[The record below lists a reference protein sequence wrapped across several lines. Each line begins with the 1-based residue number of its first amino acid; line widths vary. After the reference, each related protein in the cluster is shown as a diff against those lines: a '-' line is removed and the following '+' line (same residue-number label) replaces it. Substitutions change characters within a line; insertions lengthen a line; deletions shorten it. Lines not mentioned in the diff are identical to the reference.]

1 MRVIWRIR
9 SMSMAILF
17 LLAFQAGPFCSTSP
31 AGAQSAYVCEPAT
44 LDLASRAEYDEH
56 ELVKRFNGL
65 VKALGDFADTY
76 NAGKIDVKKA
86 KAVQK
91 ALHELQKSEWFKA
104 QKVN

>member
-76 NAGKIDVKKA
+76 NAGKIDVKKV

-91 ALHELQKSEWFKA
+91 ALHELQKSE
-104 QKVN
+104 

>member
-1 MRVIWRIR
+1 
-9 SMSMAILF
+9 
-17 LLAFQAGPFCSTSP
+17 
-31 AGAQSAYVCEPAT
+31 
-44 LDLASRAEYDEH
+44 LDFTSRAEYDEH

-91 ALHELQKSEWFKA
+91 ALHELQKSEWFKP
-104 QKVN
+104 QKAN